1 MLRTRSLL
9 SDVTLVVVGPTGIL
23 HHDGE
28 RWRVVAGDV
37 VVTRGH
43 DAVEL

>member
-1 MLRTRSLL
+1 L
-9 SDVTLVVVGPTGIL
+9 SDEVLVTLSPTGVV

-28 RWRVVAGDV
+28 RWRVLSGDV

-43 DAVEL
+43 DDVEL